1 MSLYRF
7 RAVAADG
14 VLRRGHL
21 QARSEHE
28 LEARLARQG
37 LELLV
42 SRELSPGR
50 ARRRGRRVGRPRLI
64 HLCAQLQQLLAAG
77 VPLLDA
83 LDDLHASDDCE
94 VLRQVCASLGDD
106 IRGGLSL
113 SAALAQHP
121 GVFSPVFVALIAAG
135 EQSGRLESALARL
148 EMDLKWEEQHF
159 SRLRQAL
166 YYPALVGVLLLC
178 VLAFLLV
185 YLVPELVSFLR
196 AMGEALPWQ
205 TRWLLACARIAQQY
219 GVFLGAALL
228 CVLPVLGCLR
238 RVSAGVALRM
248 DALALRIPLAGP
260 LVHKLT
266 MTRLCHALAMLYGAG
281 VTVIDSV
288 AQLHD
293 LAGNRALAAALSEA
307 GDAMRRGSGVS
318 AGFAASGLFPS
329 LVVRMLHV
337 GETSGALDSAML
349 SVASFYARDVERTM
363 ARLQATLLPAVTLLL
378 GAMLLWI
385 AFAVFSPLY
394 GLFTRVGI

>member
-1 MSLYRF
+1 VSFYRF

-42 SRELSPGR
+42 SQELSPGR
-50 ARRRGRRVGRPRLI
+50 ARRCGRRVGRPRLI
-64 HLCAQLQQLLAAG
+64 HFCAQLQQLLAAG

-83 LDDLHASDDCE
+83 LDDLHASDDSE

-148 EMDLKWEEQHF
+148 ETDLKWEEQHF

-185 YLVPELVSFLR
+185 YVVPELVSFLR

-205 TRWLLACARIAQQY
+205 TRWLLAGARIAQQY
-219 GVFLGAALL
+219 GVLL
-228 CVLPVLGCLR
+228 AV
-238 RVSAGVALRM
+238 RM

-329 LVVRMLHV
+329 LVVRMLQV

-363 ARLQATLLPAVTLLL
+363 ARLQATLLPAVTVIL
-378 GAMLLWI
+378 GAILLWI
-385 AFAVFSPLY
+385 AFAVFGPLY